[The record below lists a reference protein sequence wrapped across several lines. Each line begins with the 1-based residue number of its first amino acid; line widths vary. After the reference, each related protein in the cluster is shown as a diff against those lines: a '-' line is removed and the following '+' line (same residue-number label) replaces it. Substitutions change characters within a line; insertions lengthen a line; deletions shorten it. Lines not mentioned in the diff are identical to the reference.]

1 MELIEQK
8 KNSLLSRDELKL
20 DIESQKNPSFE
31 EVAKIIAEK
40 MSKDEESIVVDLIK
54 ANFGS
59 STFRVHAKVYH
70 SKEHKAKFEP
80 KKKEK
85 KSKETPQKE
94 EKKK

>member
-1 MELIEQK
+1 MEIIEK
-8 KNSLLSRDELKL
+8 KENPLMGRDELKL
-20 DIESQKNPSFE
+20 DLESVKNPSFD

-70 SKEHKAKFEP
+70 SKEHKARFEP